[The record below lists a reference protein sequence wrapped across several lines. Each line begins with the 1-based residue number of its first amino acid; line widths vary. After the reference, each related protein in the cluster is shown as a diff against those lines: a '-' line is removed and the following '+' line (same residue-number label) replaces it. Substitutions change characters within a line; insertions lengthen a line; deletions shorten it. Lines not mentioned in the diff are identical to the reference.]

1 MGFKKLYKKINDSI
15 DRPSNVDVVL
25 FFKHMSL
32 IIKSGISVYEGLK
45 IVAEQTASKSLK
57 RILSEI
63 VVLTGNGEML
73 AEAMAKYPSAFKEFH
88 LSLVK
93 IGEESGTLDDN
104 FNYLADY
111 LTKDYKLKKKI
122 QGALFYPTVV
132 FCAMIGIGVF
142 ITIFILPKIT
152 DFYKGYKQELPFATK
167 LLLNFSEL
175 IQKHGIEF
183 GISVFCV
190 MVVFV
195 YLYRLPALRLVRD
208 TYMLKIPIMGDFI
221 IKKELVLLTRNIGI
235 LIKSGVPIV
244 KALDI
249 ASRTL
254 TNKKFSVDLAWIH
267 EQVSHGVGIG
277 VAIGSLK
284 DTPIPIM
291 LTRMLDIGDRT
302 GSLGDVSIYLSSF
315 YEDEVDNIA
324 ANLSSS
330 LEPILLV
337 LMGVMVGYVAIAIL
351 TPIYSITDTIGT

>member
-1 MGFKKLYKKINDSI
+1 MNLSGVIKKINNAI
-15 DRPSNVDVVL
+15 DQPSNVDVVL

-57 RILSEI
+57 RILMEV

-73 AEAMAKYPSAFKEFH
+73 AEAMAKYPRAFKEFH

-104 FNYLADY
+104 FNYLAEY

-122 QGALFYPTVV
+122 QGALFYPAVV

-142 ITIFILPKIT
+142 ITVFILPKIT
-152 DFYKGYKQELPFATK
+152 DFYKGYNQELPFATK
-167 LLLNFSEL
+167 LLLDFSDL
-175 IQKHGIEF
+175 IQNHGIAF
-183 GISVFCV
+183 GITVCLTLMIFVF
-190 MVVFV
+190 
-195 YLYRLPALRLVRD
+195 LYRLPSLRLIRD
-208 TYMLKIPIMGDFI
+208 TFMLKIPIMGNFI
-221 IKKELVLLTRNIGI
+221 IKKELVLLTRNIGV

-244 KALDI
+244 KALDV

-254 TNKKFSVDLAWIH
+254 TNRKFAIDLSRIH
-267 EQVSHGVGIG
+267 DQVSQGVGIG
-277 VAIGSLK
+277 VAIENIK

-302 GSLGDVSIYLSSF
+302 GSLGDVSVYLSDF

-351 TPIYSITDTIGT
+351 TPIYSITDTIGS

>member
-88 LSLVK
+88 FSLVK

-122 QGALFYPTVV
+122 QGALFYPAVV
-132 FCAMIGIGVF
+132 F
-142 ITIFILPKIT
+142 
-152 DFYKGYKQELPFATK
+152 
-167 LLLNFSEL
+167 
-175 IQKHGIEF
+175 
-183 GISVFCV
+183 
-190 MVVFV
+190 

-254 TNKKFSVDLAWIH
+254 TNKKFSVDLAWIY
-267 EQVSHGVGIG
+267 EQVSRGAGIG